1 MARRPSQYTADEKWL
16 INQLR
21 SLSRD
26 WPPKERAITA
36 ARVAPGKYRCAGCSV
51 LFERH
56 KLKADHIDPV
66 VDPVDGF
73 QGIGTY
79 AERLFVSE
87 ECWQALCAPCHQTKT
102 NAENTT
108 RRAASKKRLKAA
120 ADDDALD

>member
-1 MARRPSQYTADEKWL
+1 MARRPSQYTPDEKWL

-26 WPPKERAITA
+26 WPPKERAITS
-36 ARVAPGKYRCAGCSV
+36 ARRGPGKYECAGCRA

-66 VDPVDGF
+66 VDPEAGW
-73 QGIGTY
+73 QGKGTY
-79 AERLFVSE
+79 AERLFVDE
-87 ECWQALCAPCHQTKT
+87 AGWQALCAPCHQTKT

-120 ADDDALD
+120 DDDAL